1 MYVGLVQ
8 VDIVIAVELKHLQEA
23 GRVCLYVCIWH
34 DLAGNLWG
42 VDVLGIMLLWQLQLL
57 LNILCLGFCLPPEI
71 QLEADLVWK
80 SDDVDFWN

>member
-42 VDVLGIMLLWQLQLL
+42 VDVLGIMLL
-57 LNILCLGFCLPPEI
+57 
-71 QLEADLVWK
+71 
-80 SDDVDFWN
+80 

>member
-1 MYVGLVQ
+1 METLGYLAALGHQFMYVGLVQ

-42 VDVLGIMLLWQLQLL
+42 VDVLGIMLL
-57 LNILCLGFCLPPEI
+57 
-71 QLEADLVWK
+71 
-80 SDDVDFWN
+80 